1 MGDTEAAI
9 KEMYSYLGSTP
20 TLLDPQT
27 AKFENQNECLLE
39 LAERWRGIPLKG
51 PAQDALIQD
60 FKDAHILDK
69 SRHPITTLRGC
80 TSAFESVG
88 VTVSARQATA
98 KDLEQW
104 PQYLTK
110 AREKFRIIL

>member
-1 MGDTEAAI
+1 V
-9 KEMYSYLGSTP
+9 
-20 TLLDPQT
+20 
-27 AKFENQNECLLE
+27 
-39 LAERWRGIPLKG
+39 
-51 PAQDALIQD
+51 
-60 FKDAHILDK
+60 HILDK

-80 TSAFESVG
+80 TTAFEAVG
-88 VTVSARQATA
+88 IAVSTRQATA